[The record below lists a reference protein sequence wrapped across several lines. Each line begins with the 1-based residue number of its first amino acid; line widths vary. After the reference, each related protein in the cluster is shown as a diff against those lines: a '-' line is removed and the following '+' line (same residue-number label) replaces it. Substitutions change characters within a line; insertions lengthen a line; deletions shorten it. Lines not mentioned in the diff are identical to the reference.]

1 VVELAGYHVSDPGR
15 RQPLSGEPVNRD
27 ERRSSRW
34 RKPASGRTKSV
45 LPVATFR
52 SGRVPRV
59 AEVSPYGIV
68 GVTPSKYLQHD
79 PLPPYV
85 SRDVDHLLD
94 ELLRQRGVALVT
106 GASKAGKSRTT
117 FEAVRR
123 VFPASKLVVPT
134 ACTKALTSLLGDPPF
149 GRSPDPPVLWLDEVD
164 RFLGDVTG
172 FDHALL
178 DWLER
183 GDGRMVIVGTVNL
196 TRRDDL
202 LATEG
207 QIGRAAR
214 LLLEQADQI
223 LVPTQPSRRER
234 AEAERLYPDQQF
246 VRGIGEELVDTAA
259 LEREYDTG
267 RTAAPVGWALVR
279 AAVDWRRAGMLR
291 PIPEADLKDLCL
303 RYLDAVVP
311 TAAQH
316 AEGLTWAC
324 RRLAPQI
331 ALLRVTGRPRFPSFH
346 PFDHIVAYADWHIAG
361 PARKIPHGSWELIA
375 ARASPEEAARVGFT
389 AYSRG
394 DHPAADAAWSRASA
408 SGDQEVA
415 PWAAQQL
422 RELRGRPRHS
432 GLARPALERRREPRR
447 STSVA
452 NSTHPSRTASEI
464 PRLGSPLARLGGPPR
479 ARQPVLEYVLAARR
493 PEAPPVAGRTED
505 LPLEEQGRD
514 DNGS

>member
-1 VVELAGYHVSDPGR
+1 MTGR
-15 RQPLSGEPVNRD
+15 RWPTT
-27 ERRSSRW
+27 
-34 RKPASGRTKSV
+34 PARSV

-68 GVTPSKYLQHD
+68 GVTPSKHLEGD
-79 PLPPYV
+79 PFPPYV
-85 SRDVDHLLD
+85 GRDVDHLLD

-106 GASKAGKSRTT
+106 GASKAGKSRTA

-123 VFPASKLVVPT
+123 VFPASKLIVPT

-149 GRSPDPPVLWLDEVD
+149 GRSPDPPVLWLDELD

-183 GDGRMVIVGTVNL
+183 GDGRMVIVGTINL
-196 TRRDDL
+196 TRREDVL
-202 LATEG
+202 GTEG

-214 LLLEQADQI
+214 LLLEHADQI
-223 LVPTQPSRRER
+223 LVSTHLSRRER
-234 AEAERLYPDQQF
+234 AEAEWLYPGQPF

-259 LEREYDTG
+259 LERAYDAG
-267 RTAAPVGWALVR
+267 RTAVPIGWALLQ

-291 PIPEADLKDLCL
+291 AIPEADLRDLCPW
-303 RYLDAVVP
+303 YLDTVP

-316 AEGLTWAC
+316 AEGLAWAC
-324 RRLAPQI
+324 RQVAPPI
-331 ALLRVTGRPRFPSFH
+331 ALLRTIGRPRFRSFR

-361 PARKIPHGSWELIA
+361 PARRIPHGSWDVIVA
-375 ARASPEEAARVGFT
+375 KTSPEEAARVGFT

-394 DHPAADAAWSRASA
+394 DHLAADAAWSRASA

-415 PWAAQQL
+415 PWSAQQL
-422 RELRGRPRHS
+422 RVLRGRPRHT
-432 GLARPALERRREPRR
+432 GRARPALERLREPRR
-447 STSVA
+447 STSLA
-452 NSTHPSRTASEI
+452 SSNHPVGAASE
-464 PRLGSPLARLGGPPR
+464 PPNLGGPLARLSGMPHARPR
-479 ARQPVLEYVLAARR
+479 VLEYVLAARR
-493 PEAPPVAGRTED
+493 PEAPPVAGGTAD
-505 LPLEEQGRD
+505 LPPEEKDRD
-514 DNGS
+514 GKGS

>member
-1 VVELAGYHVSDPGR
+1 MTRGR
-15 RQPLSGEPVNRD
+15 SPAARD
-27 ERRSSRW
+27 
-34 RKPASGRTKSV
+34 KGV

-68 GVTPSKYLQHD
+68 GVTPSRQLEGD
-79 PLPPYV
+79 PFPPYV
-85 SRDVDHLLD
+85 GRAVDHLLD

-106 GASKAGKSRTT
+106 GASKAGKSRTA

-123 VFPASKLVVPT
+123 VFPTSKLIVPT
-134 ACTKALTSLLGDPPF
+134 ACTKALTSLLGNPPF
-149 GRSPDPPVLWLDEVD
+149 GRSPDPPVLWLDELD

-196 TRRDDL
+196 TRREDVL
-202 LATEG
+202 STQG

-214 LLLEQADQI
+214 LLLEHADQI
-223 LVPTQPSRRER
+223 LVPTHPSRRER
-234 AEAERLYPDQQF
+234 AEAERLYPGQRF
-246 VRGIGEELVDTAA
+246 VRGIGEELVEAAA
-259 LEREYDTG
+259 LERAYDAG
-267 RTAAPVGWALVR
+267 RAVAPIGWALLQ

-291 PIPEADLKDLCL
+291 PIPEADLRDLC
-303 RYLDAVVP
+303 RWYLDTVVP

-316 AEGLTWAC
+316 AEGLAWAC

-331 ALLRVTGRPRFPSFH
+331 ALLRMIGRPRFPSFR

-361 PARKIPHGSWELIA
+361 PARRIPRGSWEDIVA
-375 ARASPEEAARVGFT
+375 KTSPEEAARVGFT
-389 AYSRG
+389 AYTRG
-394 DHPAADAAWSRASA
+394 DHLAADAAWSRASA
-408 SGDQEVA
+408 SGDREVA

-422 RELRGRPRHS
+422 RVLRGRPRRT
-432 GLARPALERRREPRR
+432 GLARPALERLREPRR

-452 NSTHPSRTASEI
+452 SSNHPVGVASEI
-464 PRLGSPLARLGGPPR
+464 PNLGGPLARTGGLSHTR
-479 ARQPVLEYVLAARR
+479 RRVLEYVLAARR
-493 PEAPPVAGRTED
+493 PEAPPVAGGTAD
-505 LPLEEQGRD
+505 LPPEEKDRD
-514 DNGS
+514 GNG

>member
-1 VVELAGYHVSDPGR
+1 MTS
-15 RQPLSGEPVNRD
+15 
-27 ERRSSRW
+27 RRS
-34 RKPASGRTKSV
+34 PAGRAKSV
-45 LPVATFR
+45 LPVATLR
-52 SGRVPRV
+52 SGRVPKV

-68 GVTPSKYLQHD
+68 GVTPSKHLEGD
-79 PLPPYV
+79 PFPPYV
-85 SRDVDHLLD
+85 GRDVDHLLD
-94 ELLRQRGVALVT
+94 KLLRQRGVALVT

-123 VFPASKLVVPT
+123 VFPASKLIVPT

-214 LLLEQADQI
+214 LLLEHADQI
-223 LVPTQPSRRER
+223 LVSTHLSRRER
-234 AEAERLYPDQQF
+234 AEAERLYPGQPF
-246 VRGIGEELVDTAA
+246 VRGIGEELLDTAA
-259 LEREYDTG
+259 LERAYDAG
-267 RTAAPVGWALVR
+267 RTAVPIGWALLQ

-291 PIPEADLKDLCL
+291 PIPEADLRDLCP
-303 RYLDAVVP
+303 RYLDTVP

-316 AEGLTWAC
+316 ADGLAWAC
-324 RRLAPQI
+324 RQVAPQM
-331 ALLRVTGRPRFPSFH
+331 ALLRAIGRPRFPSFR

-361 PARKIPHGSWELIA
+361 PARRIPHGSWEVIVA
-375 ARASPEEAARVGFT
+375 KTSPEEAARVGFT
-389 AYSRG
+389 AYTRG

-432 GLARPALERRREPRR
+432 GLVRPALERRREPRR

-493 PEAPPVAGRTED
+493 PEAPPVAGRQED
-505 LPLEEQGRD
+505 LPLEEKDRD